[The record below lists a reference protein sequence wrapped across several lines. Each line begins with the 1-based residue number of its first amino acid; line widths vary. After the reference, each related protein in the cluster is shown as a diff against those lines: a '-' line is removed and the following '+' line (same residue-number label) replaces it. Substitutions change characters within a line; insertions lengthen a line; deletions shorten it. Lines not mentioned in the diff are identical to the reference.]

1 MKVLGLILEL
11 NPFHNGHKYFIEK
24 AIEEIKPDLVI
35 AIISGSFTMRGEI
48 SVLDKSEKT
57 KLCLN
62 NKIDIILELPFI
74 YAVNSSDY
82 FAHYAIKILN
92 ELKITHLAF
101 GSEIGSIEKLKELYE
116 LTKSTSYNSFLKKEL
131 EKGSSYPT
139 SSLKAIMSLSNDE
152 ELVSNFSLPNN
163 TLALSYLKAIEE
175 INSSIIPCTLKRVDN
190 QYYDTQA
197 IEGKLASATSLRNL
211 INNNESISSFIPN
224 YEYSFLNENEA
235 NENLYQLFKYQLL
248 NKPSFENIIN
258 ISEGIEN
265 RLYNF
270 INEKTYQDY
279 INNTY
284 TKRYP
289 INRIKRIIL
298 HVVANSNSMLLE
310 SKELYLRVLGLN
322 DLGIK
327 YIKKLKNKN
336 IIMNTKDALDNAN
349 STIKEILETELKMT
363 KIYDLVTKKETY
375 KTEFIL
381 QVNKNDN

>member
-1 MKVLGLILEL
+1 MKILGLILEL

-62 NKIDIILELPFI
+62 NKIDIVLELPFV

-82 FAHYAIKILN
+82 FANYAIKILN
-92 ELKITHLAF
+92 EFKITHLAF
-101 GSEIGSIEKLKELYE
+101 GSEMGSIEKLKELYE
-116 LTKSTSYNSFLKKEL
+116 LSKSNSYNILLKKEL

-139 SSLKAIMSLSNDE
+139 SALKAIMALSEDQ

-163 TLALSYLKAIEE
+163 TLALSYLKSIEE
-175 INSSIIPCTLKRVDN
+175 INNSIIPCTLKRVDN

-197 IEGKLASATSLRNL
+197 IEGKYASATSLRNL
-211 INNNESISSFIPN
+211 VNNNESISSFIPN
-224 YEYSFLNENEA
+224 YQYNFVKENEA

-248 NKPSFENIIN
+248 NKPTFENIIN

-270 INEKTYQDY
+270 INEKNYQNY
-279 INNTY
+279 LNNTY

-298 HVVANSNSMLLE
+298 HVIANSNSTLLE

-349 STIKEILETELKMT
+349 SEIKEILETELKMT
-363 KIYDLVTKKETY
+363 QIYDLVTKKETY
-375 KTEFIL
+375 KNEFIL